1 MQRNIRS
8 GYRGDDLT
16 PILVLV
22 ILCFIVFIATQAGK
36 FFDYNLFN
44 LLGFQPASFLS
55 MPWTILTNLFVHYDI
70 WHLLAN
76 MITLFFFGRFLSGLV
91 GTRAFFSIYFAG
103 GFLGNVF
110 FMFIGNPYSIAI
122 GASGAVFALGGA
134 LTVLTPKLRVIVFPI
149 PVPMPLWVAVIG
161 GFFIMSFI
169 PGVAWQGHLGGL
181 IAGLLAGLL
190 LRRRMQTPLL

>member
-36 FFDYNLFN
+36 FFDYDLFTV
-44 LLGFQPASFLS
+44 LGFQPASFLS
-55 MPWTILTNLFVHYDI
+55 KPWTILTNLFVHYDI

-91 GTRAFFSIYFAG
+91 GTRAFFGIYFAG
-103 GFLGNVF
+103 GFLGNIF

-149 PVPMPLWVAVIG
+149 PIPMPLWVAVIG

-181 IAGLLAGLL
+181 IAGILAGLL
-190 LRRRMQTPLL
+190 LRRKVQTPLL

>member
-22 ILCFIVFIATQAGK
+22 ILCFIVFIATQAGN

-55 MPWTILTNLFVHYDI
+55 KPWTILTNLFVHHDI

-91 GTRAFFSIYFAG
+91 GTRAFFSIDRT
-103 GFLGNVF
+103 VF
-110 FMFIGNPYSIAI
+110 
-122 GASGAVFALGGA
+122 
-134 LTVLTPKLRVIVFPI
+134 
-149 PVPMPLWVAVIG
+149 
-161 GFFIMSFI
+161 
-169 PGVAWQGHLGGL
+169 
-181 IAGLLAGLL
+181 
-190 LRRRMQTPLL
+190 

>member
-1 MQRNIRS
+1 MQSNMRS
-8 GYRGDDLT
+8 GYRRDDLT
-16 PILVLV
+16 PVLVLV
-22 ILCFIVFIATQAGK
+22 ILCFIVFIATQAGE
-36 FFDYNLFN
+36 FFDYNLIN
-44 LLGFQPASFLS
+44 VLGFQPASFLS
-55 MPWTILTNLFVHYDI
+55 KPWTILTNLFVHYDI

-91 GTRAFFSIYFAG
+91 GTGAFFSTYFAG

-122 GASGAVFALGGA
+122 GASGAVFSLGGA
-134 LTVLTPKLRVIVFPI
+134 LTVLTPGLRVIVFPI
-149 PVPMPLWVAVIG
+149 PIPMPLWVAVIG

-190 LRRRMQTPLL
+190 LRRRLQAPYS

>member
-1 MQRNIRS
+1 MQRNIRG
-8 GYRGDDLT
+8 GYKGDDLT
-16 PILVLV
+16 PVLVLV
-22 ILCFIVFIATQAGK
+22 ILCFIVFIATQAGN

-44 LLGFQPASFLS
+44 VLGFQPASFLS
-55 MPWTILTNLFVHYDI
+55 KPWTILTNLFVHYDI

-76 MITLFFFGRFLSGLV
+76 MITLFFFGRFLSSLV
-91 GTRAFFSIYFAG
+91 GIGAFFGIYFAG
-103 GFLGNVF
+103 GLLGNIF

-134 LTVLTPKLRVIVFPI
+134 LTVLTPSLRVIIFPI
-149 PVPMPLWVAVIG
+149 PIPMPLWVAVIG

-181 IAGLLAGLL
+181 IAGLIAGLL
-190 LRRRMQTPLL
+190 LKRRLQRPY

>member
-1 MQRNIRS
+1 MRS
-8 GYRGDDLT
+8 GSRGNDLT

-22 ILCFIVFIATQAGK
+22 ILCFVVFIATQAGE

-44 LLGFQPASFLS
+44 VLGFQPASFLS
-55 MPWTILTNLFVHYDI
+55 KPWTILTNLFVHYDI

-76 MITLFFFGRFLSGLV
+76 MFTLFFFGRFLSGLV
-91 GTRAFFSIYFAG
+91 GSKAFFSTYFAG

-134 LTVLTPKLRVIVFPI
+134 LTVLTPGLKVFVFPI
-149 PVPMPLWVAVIG
+149 PIPLPLWVAVIG

-190 LRRRMQTPLL
+190 LRRRVQTPYF